1 MTRRLA
7 DAEMFGNP
15 DLKEKA
21 RRDPT
26 ESDPQTKL
34 SRRMKLLAGMIFAN
48 LGGTATVE
56 ESGPGKLNVYL
67 PDGNTWKLN
76 VKDDRVTISGD
87 PNSPNYGDFLGKLGK
102 TSILDIAENAAN
114 IIHEAMDR
122 NPPEPPAYFEGA
134 YHPDVQQPEQG
145 PDLVMPPGAEPPM
158 EPMGAPEDLS
168 GMTPDMGMPPEMG
181 GMPGGDMGMGG
192 VPPAPMP
199 GPAAPAPSPFPG
211 AVPPQQPMAPPPFP
225 PTASRRRIAG
235 RLDEI
240 AAQLEEAGHRK
251 LAARIDRVA
260 NTLEQDI
267 PQERTAAKGKAVN
280 PWAICTDSVGRDDKD
295 KYESCVQGVKKK
307 HKIKSSSRIS
317 TLAKKV
323 KVGDF
328 IKDQGEVTKKY
339 RESTGEQVF
348 TVKDST
354 KTPSTW
360 TIRYD
365 SNEEVELDSKK

>member
-7 DAEMFGNP
+7 DSEMFGNP

-21 RRDPT
+21 RRDPK

-56 ESGPGKLNVYL
+56 ETGPGKLSVYL
-67 PDGNTWKLN
+67 PDGNTWK
-76 VKDDRVTISGD
+76 VSAKDDRVTISGD

-102 TSILDIAENAAN
+102 ASILDIAENASTL
-114 IIHEAMDR
+114 IHEAMDR
-122 NPPEPPAYFEGA
+122 NPPEPPVYFEGSYA
-134 YHPDVQQPEQG
+134 PDTQQPQVG
-145 PDLVMPPGAEPPM
+145 PDLIMPPGSGPPM

-192 VPPAPMP
+192 ASPAPMP

-211 AVPPQQPMAPPPFP
+211 AAPPQQPMAPPPFP
-225 PTASRRRIAG
+225 PTASRRRIAS
-235 RLDEI
+235 RLDLI
-240 AAQLEEAGHRK
+240 ADQLEAAGHPQ
-251 LAARIDRVA
+251 LAARVDRVA
-260 NTLEQDI
+260 NTLEQEI
-267 PQERTAAKGKAVN
+267 PQERTAVKGKAVN

-307 HKIKSSSRIS
+307 HKIK
-317 TLAKKV
+317 K
-323 KVGDF
+323 
-328 IKDQGEVTKKY
+328 
-339 RESTGEQVF
+339 
-348 TVKDST
+348 
-354 KTPSTW
+354 
-360 TIRYD
+360 
-365 SNEEVELDSKK
+365 